1 MEAVARENDLLA
13 ASMADFEEK
22 RFDGEPDWLSA
33 LRREAFAR
41 LNARGF
47 PTTRDE
53 AWRFTNVARIVRT
66 PFQLASRR
74 TGTPHPGSLPGGEG
88 TRVVFVNGRYAP
100 ELSRPGGGPFV
111 LRSLPEALLEDPR
124 ALQPHLGE
132 RAKFETSAFTALNSA
147 FLEDGAFVRVPRGA
161 VAQEPLH
168 LVFLAGPDG
177 DAPTVCHPRILIV
190 AEANSQAKVVETYM
204 GFRRLE
210 SGPHPGPL
218 PEGEGGSTFTN
229 SVTEI
234 VCGEGAVLEHY
245 KLQRESGSAFHV
257 HTIACAQ
264 ARRSRFDSHN
274 FCLGS
279 ALARTDIEVLFEAEG
294 SECSLNG
301 LFVTSGTQH
310 IDNHTLID
318 HAKPHCTSREL
329 YKGILDGK
337 SRGVFHGKIV
347 VRPDAQKTDA
357 VQTNKNLLLSRDALV
372 DSTPALEILADD
384 VKCRHGSTIGQLDAN
399 SLFYL
404 RSRGIS
410 EEDARALLTYG
421 FAADLTGRIRIP
433 WVRAEIEAAVGLRL
447 PGSETR

>member
-1 MEAVARENDLLA
+1 MEAVARENDLLS
-13 ASMADFEEK
+13 ASLADFEEK
-22 RFDGEPDWLSA
+22 RFDGEPDWLST

-41 LNARGF
+41 LSARGF

-66 PFQLASRR
+66 PFQLAPGH
-74 TGTPHPGSLPGGEG
+74 TGSPHPGPLPGRDGM
-88 TRVVFVNGRYAP
+88 RIVFVNGRYAP
-100 ELSRPGGGPFV
+100 ELSQLSGPFAF
-111 LRSLPEALLEDPR
+111 RNLPEALLEAPQ
-124 ALQPHLGE
+124 ALLPHLGK
-132 RAKFETSAFTALNSA
+132 RATFETSAFTALNTA

-168 LVFLAGPDG
+168 LVFVAEPEG
-177 DAPTVCHPRILIV
+177 DRPTVSHPRVLIV
-190 AEANSQAKVVETYM
+190 AEANSQAKVIETYI
-204 GFRRLE
+204 GSDR
-210 SGPHPGPL
+210 
-218 PEGEGGSTFTN
+218 PEFASTLTN
-229 SVTEI
+229 AVTEI
-234 VCGEGAVLEHY
+234 VCGEAAVVEHY

-257 HTIACAQ
+257 HTIASAL
-264 ARRSRFDSHN
+264 ARGSRFDSHN
-274 FCLGS
+274 FCLGA
-279 ALARTDIEVLFEAEG
+279 ALARTDINVLFEAEG
-294 SECSLNG
+294 GECTLNG
-301 LFVTSGTQH
+301 LFVTSGAQH
-310 IDNHTLID
+310 VDNHTLID

-357 VQTNKNLLLSRDALV
+357 IQTNKNLLLSREALV

-421 FAADLTGRIRIP
+421 FAADLTGRIRVP
-433 WVRAEIEAAVGLRL
+433 WVRSEIEAAVGLRL
-447 PGSETR
+447 TGSEAP